1 MAIKI
6 PKLERQTVDLKPPRT
21 NLLAATQDFIGPNI
35 DKITALLE
43 RTAKEKHAN
52 DIRLENLR
60 VNNKISKYESL
71 LADQNEDL
79 KKWVAEQ
86 ENVLNEKELASK
98 LIDIEKKQ
106 KLFLQGA
113 YKNDSN
119 FKNAFDG
126 HAITALTNS
135 KKVLN
140 DENKARLF
148 VEAQTTWSIFKAK
161 QATEFTNIKSGFSMW
176 AEFET
181 KAMELDKKIQIAQ
194 KAGVK
199 IDYTAKMDQLRF
211 EYWKKAVVGTD
222 YRVDAQGVQV
232 VDNLAVLKHLTDKGP
247 LIEDAEGNIISGKQ
261 THYYL
266 EELDNEM
273 RENLIKH
280 YDDESTIQHNKELKV
295 KARKIDD
302 SSKAVYSQKDT
313 ITVDQVR
320 LLDWGT
326 SPEANQAMEDSIGM
340 IILRDNKMLATSSNV
355 TELAQIRKM
364 IFENKIL
371 TPTDKFWLPHEKGR
385 EEELKKMKS
394 IWTDEGASIT
404 ARMGVTI
411 GSEHTDMLNDRLA
424 WDDTDRK
431 NHADFRRLIDS
442 VKGRILGVMH
452 KHNLFAPYDLLKVEM
467 MLEDRFL
474 DGIRNGKTASQLTNP
489 KDKDFI
495 FTDIESFV
503 KTVQQEAE
511 QITQTFT
518 STKSDINTDGEVTKV
533 EAPDSMPKRDMRI
546 FPNDPDGN
554 KAWVE
559 SEILGRWI
567 WKDYPNNTVMS
578 EDAASFLQDDITAP
592 VISNEYYK
600 KDKKK
605 RMETANTL
613 VEKDAIDLG
622 IDYELVPTMP
632 KGFKGKVFTWV
643 KKYKDKHKD
652 AITLSELEKIVKEEK
667 LKRYVPPDKG
677 KRGVLNSDGKSR
689 IEKKILDGNPDYD
702 EKDGIYY
709 WKGTDIEVDITTIK

>member
-6 PKLERQTVDLKPPRT
+6 PKLEVQPTVNLTRT
-21 NLLAATQDFIGPNI
+21 NLLGATQDFIGPNM
-35 DKITALLE
+35 DKITDLLE
-43 RTAKEKHAN
+43 KTAKEKYAN
-52 DIRLENLR
+52 DVRLETLR
-60 VNNKISKYESL
+60 INNKISKYESL
-71 LADQNEDL
+71 LADQNETL
-79 KKWVAEQ
+79 KKEIAEQ
-86 ENVLNEKELASK
+86 PNVLNEKQLADK
-98 LIDIEKKQ
+98 LKEVETKQ
-106 KLFLQGA
+106 KLFLKDA
-113 YKNDSN
+113 YKDDQN
-119 FKNAFDG
+119 FQNAFDG
-126 HAITALTNS
+126 HAITSLTNA
-135 KKVLN
+135 KKILN

-148 VEAQTTWSIFKAK
+148 VEAQNTWTTFEAK
-161 QATEFTNIKSGFSMW
+161 QEMEFKNIKPGFHM
-176 AEFET
+176 FEEL
-181 KAMELDKKIQIAQ
+181 KVKMAELDQKIRINQ
-194 KAGVK
+194 KAGIK
-199 IDYTAKMDQLRF
+199 IDHKAKMDALRF

-222 YRVDAQGVQV
+222 HRVDAQGVQV

-313 ITVDQVR
+313 ITVDEVR

-326 SPEANQAMEDSIGM
+326 SPEANQAMEDAIGM

-355 TELAQIRKM
+355 TEVAEIRKM

-411 GSEHTDMLNDRLA
+411 GSEHTDMLNARLA

-546 FPNDPDGN
+546 FPDDPDGN
-554 KAWVE
+554 KAWIE
-559 SEILGRWI
+559 SEILNKWI

-578 EDAASFLQDDITAP
+578 EDAASFLQSDITAP
-592 VISNEYYK
+592 VISNEYYE

-622 IDYELVPTMP
+622 IDYELVPPMP

>member
-6 PKLERQTVDLKPPRT
+6 PKLEVQPDVSLTRT
-21 NLLAATQDFIGPNI
+21 NLLGATQDFVGPNM
-35 DKITALLE
+35 DKITDLLE
-43 RTAKEKHAN
+43 KTAKEKYAN
-52 DIRLENLR
+52 DVRLETLR
-60 VNNKISKYESL
+60 INNKISKYESL
-71 LADQNEDL
+71 LADQNETL
-79 KKWVAEQ
+79 KKEIAEQ
-86 ENVLNEKELASK
+86 PNVLNEKQLADK
-98 LIDIEKKQ
+98 LKEVETKQ
-106 KLFLQGA
+106 KLFLKDA
-113 YKNDSN
+113 YKDDQN
-119 FKNAFDG
+119 FQNAFDG
-126 HAITALTNS
+126 HAITSLTNA
-135 KKVLN
+135 KKILN

-148 VEAQTTWSIFKAK
+148 VEAQNTWTTFEAK
-161 QATEFTNIKSGFSMW
+161 QEMEFKNIKPGFHM
-176 AEFET
+176 FEEL
-181 KAMELDKKIQIAQ
+181 KVKMAELDQKIRINQ
-194 KAGVK
+194 KAGIK
-199 IDYTAKMDQLRF
+199 IDHKAKMDDLRF
-211 EYWKKAVVGTD
+211 EYWKKAVAGTN
-222 YRVDAQGVQV
+222 YRIDAQGVKV
-232 VDNLAVLKHLTDKGP
+232 VDNLAVLKNLTDKGP

-546 FPNDPDGN
+546 FPDDPDGN
-554 KAWVE
+554 KAWIE
-559 SEILGRWI
+559 SEILNKWI

-592 VISNEYYK
+592 VISNEYYE

-622 IDYELVPTMP
+622 IDYELVPPMP

-652 AITLSELEKIVKEEK
+652 AITLFELEKIVKEEK

-689 IEKKILDGNPDYD
+689 IEKKILDGNPAFD

>member
-6 PKLERQTVDLKPPRT
+6 PKLEVQPTVNLTRT
-21 NLLAATQDFIGPNI
+21 NLLGATQDFIGPNM
-35 DKITALLE
+35 DKITALLDK
-43 RTAKEKHAN
+43 TAKEKYAN
-52 DIRLENLR
+52 DVRLETLR
-60 VNNKISKYESL
+60 INNKISKYESL
-71 LADQNEDL
+71 LADQNETL
-79 KKWVAEQ
+79 KKDIAEQ
-86 ENVLNEKELASK
+86 PNVLNEKQLADK
-98 LIDIEKKQ
+98 LKDIETKQ
-106 KLFLQGA
+106 KLFLKDA
-113 YKNDSN
+113 YKDDQN
-119 FKNAFDG
+119 FQNAFEG
-126 HAITALTNS
+126 HAITSLTNA
-135 KKVLN
+135 KKILN

-148 VEAQTTWSIFKAK
+148 VEAQTTWTTFEAK
-161 QATEFTNIKSGFSMW
+161 QAIDFKNIKTGFHM
-176 AEFET
+176 FEEL
-181 KAMELDKKIQIAQ
+181 KVKMAELDKKIQIAQ
-194 KAGVK
+194 KAGVT

-313 ITVDQVR
+313 ITVDEIR

-371 TPTDKFWLPHEKGR
+371 TPTDPFWLPHEKGR

-411 GSEHTDMLNDRLA
+411 GTEHTDMLNERLA

-546 FPNDPDGN
+546 FPDDPDGN
-554 KAWVE
+554 KAWIE
-559 SEILGRWI
+559 SEILNKWI

-578 EDAASFLQDDITAP
+578 EDAASFLQSDITAP
-592 VISNEYYK
+592 VISNEYYE

-622 IDYELVPTMP
+622 IDYELVPPMP

-652 AITLSELEKIVKEEK
+652 AITLFELEKIVKEEK

-709 WKGTDIEVDITTIK
+709 WKGTDIEVDISTIK